1 MPRVCKPRWQS
12 PRGTDVADV
21 AKTCRGCANH
31 AGNQDPG
38 LCHVCCNARGICKAS
53 TTWRRH
59 ALRITPCRGW
69 QHAGNYHR
77 TDVVATCRGWRMRAA
92 DGNPRWQSGA
102 DVVAKVPPPSDIS
115 MRGGGR
121 NCRRALGV
129 LFAQTCTQAIPGN
142 LSATVSPK
150 WEPRGPTQK
159 PFMSPQGEVHGQQ
172 STAFIKGKQFLVL
185 LKSN

>member
-77 TDVVATCRGWRMRAA
+77 TDVVATCRGWRIRAA

-102 DVVAKVPPPSDIS
+102 DVVAKVPPPPTLAW
-115 MRGGGR
+115 GGR
-121 NCRRALGV
+121 
-129 LFAQTCTQAIPGN
+129 AQLQESPGRFICPD
-142 LSATVSPK
+142 LHTSYP
-150 WEPRGPTQK
+150 GK
-159 PFMSPQGEVHGQQ
+159 PFSHSVPQVEAKGSYSETIYESTRRSPQSTVH
-172 STAFIKGKQFLVL
+172 SFCKR
-185 LKSN
+185 

>member
-115 MRGGGR
+115 VGGAGATAGEPWAFYLPR
-121 NCRRALGV
+121 PAHKLSRETFQPLCPPSGSQGV
-129 LFAQTCTQAIPGN
+129 LLRN
-142 LSATVSPK
+142 HLRVHKEKSTVN
-150 WEPRGPTQK
+150 
-159 PFMSPQGEVHGQQ
+159 SPQ
-172 STAFIKGKQFLVL
+172 L
-185 LKSN
+185 L